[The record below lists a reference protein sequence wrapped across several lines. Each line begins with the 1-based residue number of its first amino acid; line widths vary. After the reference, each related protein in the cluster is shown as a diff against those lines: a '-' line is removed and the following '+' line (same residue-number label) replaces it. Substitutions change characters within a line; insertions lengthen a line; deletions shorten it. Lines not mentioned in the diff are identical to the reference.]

1 MPSHINKKPQIA
13 MFCAQEKTKWVKI
26 LDNGQMLL
34 QDEISQTGISIGFD
48 VTESS
53 YNM

>member
-13 MFCAQEKTKWVKI
+13 MFCAQEKTKWFKI
-26 LDNGQMLL
+26 LDNGQVLL
-34 QDEISQTGISIGFD
+34 QEEISQIVISIAAD
-48 VTESS
+48 VTEAG